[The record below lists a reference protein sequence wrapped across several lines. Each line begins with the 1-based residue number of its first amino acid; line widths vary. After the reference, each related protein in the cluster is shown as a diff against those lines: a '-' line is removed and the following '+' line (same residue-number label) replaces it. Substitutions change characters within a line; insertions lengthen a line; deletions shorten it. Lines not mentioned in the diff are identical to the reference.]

1 MYDWENPDKL
11 MKGREIDLGK
21 SLPKDSMCLKMIAEQ
36 LTLMEYSVYSV
47 IRRK

>member
-1 MYDWENPDKL
+1 MYEWDNPGKL
-11 MKGREIDLGK
+11 MMGREIDLGK
-21 SLPKDSMCLKMIAEQ
+21 SLPKESTCLKMIAEQ